1 MKKRIQLK
9 QVASPKEVLP
19 EDRPEITAEEYRRR
33 RRTFYDAAGCQWVI
47 VYGDREHLGN
57 LVYLCGFDPRFEEA
71 LLVLG
76 ADGHDVLMVGAEG
89 ECLAAPLAGH
99 IEILVSQLF
108 SLPNVLRAGSGRLG
122 SALQSIGMS
131 SGDEVGVVGWKY
143 LEPTETELM
152 SSSPGFVPGFVVD
165 AVAGMK
171 IRDVTR
177 GLLDPAYGQR
187 RINSVDQV
195 AQYEWGAARA
205 SASAWNVIRGV
216 RPGLSELAACK
227 KMGYAGEP
235 LSCHVML
242 ASGRDGIVGLRSPTA
257 KAIETDDGVTLAIGY
272 WGGLTCR
279 AGVVS
284 EASDNAFFH
293 DYVAVYISA
302 VMAWYEGLT
311 LGTSAGA
318 IVKVV
323 ADELS
328 HAGLRSMLN
337 PGHTTSTEEWVNS
350 PMTEGSEVKLASGM
364 ALQSDIIPVGLPRG
378 TVLNCEDTVALGDK
392 EFRRE
397 FAARHPYIWERI
409 ETRRRFMKHD
419 LGMDISDDV
428 LPLSTY
434 PACFAPFWLDP
445 DHLCV
450 RA

>member
-1 MKKRIQLK
+1 MKKRIQL
-9 QVASPKEVLP
+9 QPVAVPKGVLP
-19 EDRPEITAEEYRRR
+19 EERPEITPEEYRRR
-33 RRTFYDAAGCQWVI
+33 RRAFYEAARSQWVI
-47 VYGDREHLGN
+47 VYGDREHVGN
-57 LVYLCGFDPRFEEA
+57 LAYLCGFDPRFEEA

-76 ADGHDVLMVGAEG
+76 PDGPDVLMVGAEG
-89 ECLAAPLAGH
+89 ETMAVPLAGDFK
-99 IEILVSQLF
+99 IIVSPLF
-108 SLPNVLRAGSGRLG
+108 SLPNVLREASGRLG

-143 LEPTETELM
+143 LEPIETEPS
-152 SSSPGFVPGFVVD
+152 SSSPGFVPGFVLD

-177 GLLDPAYGQR
+177 VLLDPAYGQR
-187 RINSVDQV
+187 RVNSIDQV

-216 RPGLSELAACK
+216 QPGLSELAACRN
-227 KMGYAGEP
+227 MGYAGEP

-242 ASGRDGIVGLRSPTA
+242 ASGTDRIVGLRSPTA
-257 KAIETDDGVTLAIGY
+257 KPIEMGDGVTLAIGY

-284 EASDNAFFH
+284 EARDDGFFH
-293 DYVAVYISA
+293 DYVSVYISA
-302 VMAWYEGLT
+302 VVAWYEALT

-328 HAGLRSMLN
+328 RAGLRSMLN
-337 PGHTTSTEEWVNS
+337 PGHATSTEEWLNS
-350 PMTEGSEVKLASGM
+350 PMTEGSEVELASGM

-397 FAARHPYIWERI
+397 FAARHPYIWERV
-409 ETRRRFMKHD
+409 ETRRRFMKRD
-419 LGMDISDDV
+419 LGIDISDDV

-450 RA
+450 CA